1 MVTWGVDKGS
11 NVVTHHSQ
19 FPSFIL
25 KRSLIHASGYFSSF
39 LVCISL
45 TFLAKGNGWKLRQ
58 EIHFS

>member
-1 MVTWGVDKGS
+1 MVTWGVENVR

-25 KRSLIHASGYFSSF
+25 KRSLIHASGSFSSL
-39 LVCISL
+39 LVSTSL
-45 TFLAKGNGWKLRQ
+45 TFFAKGIGWKLRH